1 MTDKE
6 RIYLNEIPKRWEECP
21 YARYEEAYGNGH
33 YCILRDGICPRLSEK
48 TANEHKQLIEQ
59 CCPLKTIQ
67 SIQNQKAV
75 EALEKVKEFIS
86 NPTVQNYYG
95 NIPRFR
101 IENFLCQL
109 IKELGGNDE

>member
-67 SIQNQKAV
+67 SIQNQRAV
-75 EALEKVKEFIS
+75 EALQKVKEYVNKPFDSDGCFKTAGDIYDYID
-86 NPTVQNYYG
+86 N
-95 NIPRFR
+95 
-101 IENFLCQL
+101 L
-109 IKELGGNDE
+109 IKEYGGNNNE